1 MKIPKKN
8 EIRKPSK
15 TKAGVTPVAVI
26 LPPQK
31 CKHGTCLFCP
41 TLDVPQSYTPKS
53 PAIMRAMS
61 LRYDAGKQVKARIK
75 SFEVMNHPTDKIE
88 LIIMGGTFFDYDK
101 KFQERFVKECFDAMN
116 EKVSKNI
123 KEAQKINET
132 AKHRCVALCLETRP
146 DSCSDKDIERALN
159 FGATRVELGVQI
171 IDDKIYK
178 KVGRGHSVKDVVDAT
193 KRLRDAGFKIGY
205 HLMPGLPGSNIKHDL
220 DMIKKVFSDSK
231 FKPDQIKIYPCQVIK
246 GAELEKLFYEG
257 KYKPYTEEETKNLII
272 EILKIVPSYC
282 RVMRIM
288 REIPPEYMT
297 AGLKRID
304 LRKDITEE
312 LRKNVKDVKEIRFR
326 EIGFNSGVRD
336 FNWKIEK
343 IEYDASGGKEIFLQ
357 AVNKDNIL
365 FGLLR
370 LRIKGKKN
378 LKIGYDTKSANAN
391 NKIGK
396 KEMGSS
402 GTEPNCLIRSNNI
415 CNKSKYLNVLLNSSN
430 SRVGMAERPT
440 QLFDTQCPSG
450 FVGSSPT
457 PGAAIIRELHVYGQ
471 AEKLGSLGKGVQHKG
486 IGKELMK
493 KAEEIC
499 LGEGVG
505 EVRVISGVG
514 VRGYY
519 RKLGYRLKNNYMVK
533 RI

>member
-1 MKIPKKN
+1 MIKPNKN

-15 TKAGVTPVAVI
+15 TLAGVTPVAVI

-61 LRYDAGKQVKARIK
+61 LNYDASEQVKSRIK

-101 KFQERFVKECFDAMN
+101 KFQEKFVKECFDAMN
-116 EKVSKNI
+116 GMKSKDLG
-123 KEAQKINET
+123 EAKKINET

-146 DSCSDKDIERALN
+146 DSCSDEDIKRALN
-159 FGATRVELGVQI
+159 FGCTRVELGVQI
-171 IDDKIYK
+171 IDDEIYK
-178 KVGRGHSVKDVVDAT
+178 KVNRGHSVKNVVDAT

-205 HLMPGLPGSNIKHDL
+205 HLMPGLPRSDLKHDL
-220 DMIKKVFSDSK
+220 KMIKKIFSDER

-257 KYKPYTEEETKNLII
+257 KYKPYTEEETKKLII
-272 EILKIVPSYC
+272 DILKIVPSYC

-312 LRKNVKDVKEIRFR
+312 LRKGKDKIKEIRFR
-326 EIGFNSGVRD
+326 EIGFNSSVED

-343 IEYDASGGKEIFLQ
+343 IEYNANEGKEIFLQ
-357 AVNKDNIL
+357 AVNKNNIL

-370 LRIKGKKN
+370 LRIINATSSTLSELSAKRFINGKKTPMIDNKKGLFVNKKQNIVNEVSGN
-378 LKIGYDTKSANAN
+378 LKINSENEKC
-391 NKIGK
+391 NKIG
-396 KEMGSS
+396 
-402 GTEPNCLIRSNNI
+402 I
-415 CNKSKYLNVLLNSSN
+415 V
-430 SRVGMAERPT
+430 
-440 QLFDTQCPSG
+440 
-450 FVGSSPT
+450 
-457 PGAAIIRELHVYGQ
+457 RELHVYGQ
-471 AEKLGSLGKGVQHKG
+471 SEKLGSKGLVQHKG
-486 IGKELMK
+486 IGKELMRQ
-493 KAEEIC
+493 AEEIC
-499 LGEGVG
+499 KLNNVR
-505 EVRVISGVG
+505 EVKVISGVG
-514 VRGYY
+514 VREYY
-519 RKLGYRLKNNYMVK
+519 RKLGYVLDESYMVK
-533 RI
+533 EL